1 MTPAIHFHGTADNPK
16 LVLKE
21 SDMAMTRKDYDFLA
35 AIMKEQILAC
45 SPGSLGESI
54 RIQSFRLIA
63 ARIDAQYL
71 NFKAKKFMED
81 AGIAR
86 EGD

>member
-1 MTPAIHFHGTADNPK
+1 
-16 LVLKE
+16 
-21 SDMAMTRKDYDFLA
+21 MAMTRNDYGFLA
-35 AIMKEQILAC
+35 EIMKEQIDKC
-45 SPGSLGESI
+45 SPGSLGENI

-71 NFKAKKFMED
+71 NFKAKKFMEA